1 MRKGLIIMAALLAM
15 AAGFY
20 LASELTA
27 PDGAGVQLQGTV
39 LRPARQLTVPEL
51 TKHDGSQFSKEDLEG
66 QWTLVFFGYTHC
78 PDICPM
84 TMNVLA
90 EAKQQAG
97 GDFPQ
102 VLFVTVDPQR
112 DQQELLG
119 DYVTYFDPDFVGVT
133 GSDDMLK
140 ALALQASVVYMKAP
154 GASGQENDYL
164 VDHSSSIMM
173 INPQGELAAFLS
185 APHTPS
191 SVIDSVSKIR
201 KYY

>member
-15 AAGFY
+15 AAGFW
-20 LASELTA
+20 LASELRA
-27 PDGAGVQLQGTV
+27 PDGAGIQLQGTV
-39 LRPARQLTVPEL
+39 LRPPRQLAVPEL
-51 TKHDGSQFSKEDLEG
+51 IKHDGSQFSNDDLQG
-66 QWTLVFFGYTHC
+66 RWTLVFFGYTHC

-112 DQQELLG
+112 DNQELLR
-119 DYVTYFDPDFVGVT
+119 DYVTYFDPAFIGVT

-173 INPQGELAAFLS
+173 VNPQGELAAFLS